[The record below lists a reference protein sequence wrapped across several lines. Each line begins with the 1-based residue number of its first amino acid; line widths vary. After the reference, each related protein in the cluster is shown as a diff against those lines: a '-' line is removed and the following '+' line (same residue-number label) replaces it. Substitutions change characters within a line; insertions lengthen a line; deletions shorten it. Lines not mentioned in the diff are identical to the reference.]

1 MNKFSQNNGNY
12 WNGLVRNTRHDT
24 KKMPLNIPL
33 CRAHFQNKTKYN
45 NNNKT
50 QQQQQQNRQT
60 NYLDVSP
67 HVIYIFCWKW
77 LVSWFESFRLIN
89 ITFNL
94 DTHNSI
100 TYTYYIATQSQDT
113 RMHRFHQMLAS
124 NKNTTCNYMY
134 HIVRHEEVV
143 YMFHVY
149 RNKFSHSET
158 RKFPSSSFQ
167 NWQLRHENQWWN
179 IFWSNC
185 RYIPNTKSIVA

>member
-1 MNKFSQNNGNY
+1 MAITEMAWYEIRVMTPKNAIEHTVVSGPFSKQ
-12 WNGLVRNTRHDT
+12 
-24 KKMPLNIPL
+24 
-33 CRAHFQNKTKYN
+33 
-45 NNNKT
+45 NKT
-50 QQQQQQNRQT
+50 QQQQQNTTTTTTKQT
-60 NYLDVSP
+60 NKLFRCVTPCHIYLLLENL
-67 HVIYIFCWKW
+67 W

-89 ITFNL
+89 ITINL

-134 HIVRHEEVV
+134 HIVRNEEVV